1 MNKHFLK
8 IKAKRGNLRT
18 VSQMAAKMAAA
29 ALATVLLIGLPVFAD
44 VGQQEIDLLP
54 VDEIDCA
61 SYVVYNLT
69 KQKIVIA
76 KNEDSLI
83 YPASMTKILTA
94 ALALDYLD
102 PDQVLTV
109 SDAAINATTPNS
121 SLMKLK
127 IGEQTTV
134 SELLYGLMLPS
145 GNDAANVLAE
155 AIVTAAQY
163 TDPAN
168 PDRSKMSL
176 FNDVMNNKAKELGLT
191 GTNFLNPSGLH
202 DPNHYTTAAE
212 LAKLFEYS
220 LKHDEFRTVI
230 STPTHVFKA
239 TNIPEHSFDSWSI
252 VKNSN
257 CLLTDPWIVGEDAK
271 LAQIVGGKTGTTID
285 GGTGVVLL
293 SVSQNGDELITVVC
307 GIPYDKADRQTYY
320 VASVVREGGKV
331 CFDEDPVVRVA
342 GNVVD
347 NRPFNAPQSMI
358 PTGEKMGSEVVGK
371 PTTEPSPSPEATQ
384 TSAVPEPTVQV
395 SVTPV
400 PNQDDE
406 SFLSK
411 FFRENMVISVII
423 LVLVVVVL
431 SLIVIYVLSNRSTR
445 RRRKS
450 YGNIRRL

>member
-1 MNKHFLK
+1 MMKKLFMK
-8 IKAKRGNLRT
+8 KAART
-18 VSQMAAKMAAA
+18 HRKASFSRIAIQIASA
-29 ALATVLLIGLPVFAD
+29 ALVTVLLIGLPVFAD
-44 VGQQEIDLLP
+44 LGQQEIDLLP
-54 VDEIDCA
+54 VDEVDCA
-61 SYVVYNLT
+61 SYIVYNRT

-76 KNEDSLI
+76 KNENEHI
-83 YPASMTKILTA
+83 FPASMTKILTA

-127 IGEQTTV
+127 IGEETTV

-155 AIVTAAQY
+155 AVVTAAKY

-176 FNDVMNNKAKELGLT
+176 FNDVMNNKAKELGLKD
-191 GTNFLNPSGLH
+191 TNFLNPSGLH

-220 LKHDEFRTVI
+220 LKHDEFRTVV
-230 STPTHVFKA
+230 SAPTHVFKA

-257 CLLTDPWIVGEDAK
+257 CLLMDPWIVGDVAK

-285 GGTGVVLL
+285 GGTGVALL

-307 GIPYDKADRQTYY
+307 GIPYEKAVRQTYY
-320 VASVVREGGKV
+320 VASVVSEGGRV
-331 CFDEDPVVRVA
+331 CFEEDPVVRVA

-347 NRPFNAPQSMI
+347 NRPFNAPASMI
-358 PTGEKMGSEVVGK
+358 PTGEQMGSAVVEEPTTK
-371 PTTEPSPSPEATQ
+371 PTPEATQ
-384 TSAVPEPTVQV
+384 APATPEPTAKAT
-395 SVTPV
+395 VTPV
-400 PNQDDE
+400 PEKEDE
-406 SFLSK
+406 AFLAR
-411 FFRENMVISVII
+411 FFRENLVLCIILLVLIVII
-423 LVLVVVVL
+423 LSLV
-431 SLIVIYVLSNRSTR
+431 IVYILSNRSKG
-445 RRRKS
+445 RRKG

>member
-1 MNKHFLK
+1 MIRKQFFKNKT
-8 IKAKRGNLRT
+8 AKFRKTSISRMTAQVLAVTLVT
-18 VSQMAAKMAAA
+18 VF
-29 ALATVLLIGLPVFAD
+29 LIGLPVFAEL
-44 VGQQEIDLLP
+44 GQQDIELLP

-61 SYVVYNLT
+61 SYIVYNVT

-76 KNEDSLI
+76 KNENDHI

-94 ALALDYLD
+94 ALALEYLD
-102 PDQVLTV
+102 PDTVLTV

-127 IGEQTTV
+127 IGEKTTV

-145 GNDAANVLAE
+145 GNDAANVLGE
-155 AIVTAAQY
+155 AVVDATGY
-163 TDPAN
+163 KDPAN

-191 GTNFLNPSGLH
+191 DTNFLNPSGLH

-212 LAKLFEYS
+212 LEKLFEYA
-220 LKHDEFRTVI
+220 LEQEEFRTVI
-230 STPTHVFKA
+230 SAPTHVFKA

-285 GGTGVVLL
+285 GGTGVALL
-293 SVSQNGDELITVVC
+293 SVSQNGDELISVVC

-320 VASVVREGGKV
+320 VASVVSEGGKV
-331 CFDEDPVVRVA
+331 CFEGDPVVRVA
-342 GNVVD
+342 GNVID
-347 NRPFNAPQSMI
+347 NRPFNAPASMP
-358 PTGEKMGSEVVGK
+358 PTGEKIGSEVV
-371 PTTEPSPSPEATQ
+371 TEPTKEPTPEA
-384 TSAVPEPTVQV
+384 SQV
-395 SVTPV
+395 TVTPV
-400 PNQDDE
+400 PTIAQTVTPVPEKEEGFSLVN
-406 SFLSK
+406 
-411 FFRENMVISVII
+411 FFRENMVLSII
-423 LVLVVVVL
+423 LL
-431 SLIVIYVLSNRSTR
+431 SLIVILLSLIIIYIVSNRSRDR
-445 RRRKS
+445 RRG